1 MNKKFVKI
9 WNDLFRRKNVK
20 EGLITVKDTF
30 FQTKE
35 EEVHNWLFSVIKKRF
50 FSLPISVRFISFS
63 SFLFI
68 LGFGLSWDTFFS
80 IYVKQIVESIFL
92 VSMIWTLLPLTKL
105 LFVLPI
111 GELNNNTNRKY
122 VIFLSKIVY
131 IISGILYFLAG
142 ILKSTE
148 ILIFAVVF
156 NGMASATLF
165 VTYESYIRS
174 VTDKNHSGESWWLYF
189 SSLNAAWVVW
199 AVIASFL
206 VVFLELHFLYLFI
219 VFFSILSLFLDNKI
233 PLREKDKLKEVLW
246 KKSFL
251 RKFVRKVFST
261 KPIKKTI
268 IFLKNSPKSFIYI
281 LWYEW
286 LFNILNYVWFL
297 FIPLVAQKD
306 NFSLTQIALI
316 FALMRL
322 PYVTNFFTISLSQ
335 KFNKKLFIAVV
346 LIFLSFLYATL
357 WFNLSFGSILVIS
370 LGISLW
376 LSLIRPIISSLVSE
390 SCHDDCDVWSI
401 TWVQQ
406 FVAQLW
412 MMAWSIWFGVI
423 SYLFG
428 MHIAFF
434 LIGLSLFVLATWG
447 LVKRFIKKNERSAKI
462 KQNKKKT
469 KNQITKKIKQNIEDN
484 LTF

>member
-1 MNKKFVKI
+1 MIKI
-9 WNDLFRRKNVK
+9 WDDLFRKKNVK
-20 EGLITVKDTF
+20 EGLITVKNTL
-30 FQTKE
+30 FQSKE
-35 EEVHNWLFSVIKKRF
+35 EEVHNWLFSVIKKKI
-50 FSLPISVRFISFS
+50 FSLPVSVRFISFS

-68 LGFGLSWDTFFS
+68 LGFGLGWDTFFS
-80 IYVKQIVESIFL
+80 IYVEEIVESIFL
-92 VSMIWTLLPLTKL
+92 VSMIWTLLPLSRL
-105 LFVLPI
+105 LFALPI

-131 IISGILYFLAG
+131 IICGILYFLAG

-148 ILIFAVVF
+148 ILLFAVVF

-174 VTDKNHSGESWWLYF
+174 VTDKHHSEESWWLYF
-189 SSLNAAWVVW
+189 SSLNAAWVVG

-206 VVFLELHFLYLFI
+206 IVFLKLPFLYLFI
-219 VFFSILSLFLDNKI
+219 VFFSILSLFLDNRI
-233 PLREKDKLKEVLW
+233 PFRDKDKLKEILW

-251 RKFVRKVFST
+251 RQFVKKVFSA

-268 IFLKNSPKSFIYI
+268 VFLKESPRSFIHI

-297 FIPLVAQKD
+297 FIPLIAQR
-306 NFSLTQIALI
+306 NSFSLSKIALI

-322 PYVTNFFTISLSQ
+322 PYVTNFFVVSLSE
-335 KFNKKLFIAVV
+335 KFNKKLFIAIVM
-346 LIFLSFLYATL
+346 IFLAFLYASL
-357 WFNLSFGSILVIS
+357 WFDISFGSILIVS

-376 LSLIRPIISSLVSE
+376 LSLIRPIISALISE
-390 SCHDDCDVWSI
+390 NCHDDDIWSI

-412 MMAWSIWFGVI
+412 MMAGSIWFGII
-423 SYLFG
+423 SYIFG
-428 MHIAFF
+428 MYIAFF
-434 LIGLSLFVLATWG
+434 LVGLSLFVLATWG
-447 LVKRFIKKNERSAKI
+447 LVKRFKRM
-462 KQNKKKT
+462 KKKML
-469 KNQITKKIKQNIEDN
+469 NSKKGVAGLNI
-484 LTF
+484 